1 MPFCPNYKISFIH
14 TPKTG
19 GTSVSL
25 YLKLKQ
31 LGHYRW
37 EREKEINPSHTF
49 FCIKRDPIDRAL
61 SSYYYGR
68 CKKSYWHNSSNLH
81 PDYTL
86 LKNSSFDECVE
97 LLRERKLRHQSWSPQ
112 HVWSCENNNL
122 QVDYV
127 LRFENLEE
135 DFQGFCRE
143 LEIPNMGELPFLNTS
158 RRPATGNVSQAAK
171 EILREFY
178 AQDFEIFDYD

>member
-1 MPFCPNYKISFIH
+1 MPFSPKFNITLIH

-19 GTSVSL
+19 GTSISTHL
-25 YLKLKQ
+25 NLKRV
-31 LGHYRW
+31 GHYRW
-37 EREKEINPSHTF
+37 KKEKEWNPNYTS
-49 FCIKRDPIDRAL
+49 FCIKRHPIDRAL

-81 PDYTL
+81 PDYTI

-97 LLRERKLRHQSWSPQ
+97 LLRGGKLRHQGWSPQ

-143 LEIPNMGELPFLNTS
+143 LEIPNMGPLPFLNIS
-158 RRPATGNVSQAAK
+158 RRPARDKVSQAAK
-171 EILREFY
+171 DILREVY
-178 AQDFEIFDYD
+178 AQDFEIFNYD